1 MNFLKR
7 RIGYVIDMFFCLIF
21 MPLLIVLSPA
31 YRWLSEWPH
40 FTYLLIGCLYADYF
54 VVRIFRMP
62 RLFVKRRYWAIAL
75 IMAVLIAGNY
85 MLSRY
90 RLPPVTFNAPSLT
103 SLYNNIRDYNQAIG
117 VWLMFSVVMG
127 YALSMSFIHELYQQ
141 LIAKKEFELQKNRA
155 ELALYK
161 AQINPH
167 FLFNTL
173 NSLYSL
179 IIGTSDRAE
188 SAFVKFM
195 DLVKYTYTSV
205 DHETVALR
213 DEIEYIRNYIDLQS
227 LRLNGHTK
235 VEWRCD
241 VDDYAVEIPPMIIIT
256 FLENVFKY
264 GVSAQ
269 DDCMISIRIEV
280 KDGVL
285 EFNTRNRVMK
295 RVDEFRT
302 EAPVGIENCRARLDC
317 LFPSGYYLKAGEYE
331 GIYKVNLKINLS

>member
-31 YRWLSEWPH
+31 YRWLSEWPN

-227 LRLNGHTK
+227 LRLNQS
-235 VEWRCD
+235 
-241 VDDYAVEIPPMIIIT
+241 
-256 FLENVFKY
+256 
-264 GVSAQ
+264 GVA
-269 DDCMISIRIEV
+269 
-280 KDGVL
+280 L
-285 EFNTRNRVMK
+285 
-295 RVDEFRT
+295 
-302 EAPVGIENCRARLDC
+302 
-317 LFPSGYYLKAGEYE
+317 
-331 GIYKVNLKINLS
+331 